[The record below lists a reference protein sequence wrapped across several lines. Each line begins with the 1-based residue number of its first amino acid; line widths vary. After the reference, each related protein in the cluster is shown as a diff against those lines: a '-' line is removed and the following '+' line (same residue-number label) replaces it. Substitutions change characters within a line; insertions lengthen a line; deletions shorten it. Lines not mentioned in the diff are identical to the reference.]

1 MEGDHMR
8 GNRRGR
14 TTYLAIA
21 GLVLAVLASVA
32 VGDPAVAAYPGR
44 TSTGLAK
51 RGEISLPHN
60 AVPGSTPQRR
70 AAWERLTP
78 QGKQEAAARLQ
89 TLVGSRMRID
99 RDAVSPRA
107 AAPTVAQALS
117 GTANAAV
124 RSGVAMPT
132 FTAEKL
138 QVPVSQST
146 GTQFSDPDSD
156 GLDQAFEAATA
167 DMFTPYYHVSS
178 GEQPGTGLATFYNS
192 VPQTVAQVFGPV
204 PPISYFRV
212 QPLGFGTD
220 SAGALVG
227 VLRIDYLTLWNR
239 DDGFETFGVCGAAIG
254 LVESLT
260 GIDFVTGGHQLDNE
274 RSAALVAA
282 PVSPSGGYNENPG
295 SYRLYSYYTA
305 AHEGTFGGDNSA
317 YYFFNP
323 PVPANN
329 HIQLGLSRSK
339 HGTYTFNPDWYPVIW
354 PEIMSL
360 TYFTID
366 SLYFSYAIDYETY
379 LIFLY
384 LADEAFF
391 ACFVEHFSEQGGTY
405 AQTRIDV
412 GEPDHVINGAGFIQD
427 TQSGIREKFTV
438 PLW

>member
-1 MEGDHMR
+1 MTGK
-8 GNRRGR
+8 RRGAAN
-14 TTYLAIA
+14 YLAIA
-21 GLVLAVLASVA
+21 GLTLAVTATLT
-32 VGDPAVAAYPGR
+32 VGDTAAAYPGHGSTTM
-44 TSTGLAK
+44 TSRPELN
-51 RGEISLPHN
+51 LPHN
-60 AVPGSTPQRR
+60 AVPGSTPERR

-78 QGKQEAAARLQ
+78 QAKKDAVERLQ
-89 TLVGSRMRID
+89 ALVGSRMRVD

-117 GTANAAV
+117 GKATPATRA
-124 RSGVAMPT
+124 GVSMPT
-132 FTAEKL
+132 FTTEAVGRK
-138 QVPVSQST
+138 T
-146 GTQFSDPDSD
+146 TQAPGVLFSDPDGD

-167 DMFTPYYHVSS
+167 DVFTPYYHISA
-178 GEQPGTGLATFYNS
+178 GEHSGTGFATFYNS
-192 VPQTVAQVFGPV
+192 VPQTVAQVFAPV

-212 QPLGFGTD
+212 QPLGFDTD
-220 SAGALVG
+220 ATGAPVG

-260 GIDFVTGGHQLDNE
+260 GIDFVTGGHALDNE

-305 AHEGTFGGDNSA
+305 AHEGTFGGDNST

-323 PVPANN
+323 PVAANN
-329 HIQLGLSRSK
+329 HIQLGMSRSK

-366 SLYFSYAIDYETY
+366 SLYYSYAIDYDTY